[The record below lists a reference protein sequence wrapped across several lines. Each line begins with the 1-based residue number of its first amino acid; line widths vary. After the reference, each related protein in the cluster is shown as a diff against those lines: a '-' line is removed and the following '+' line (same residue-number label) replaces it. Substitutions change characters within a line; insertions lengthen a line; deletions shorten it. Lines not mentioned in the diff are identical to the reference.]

1 MSIIDNALQQCVN
14 MYTDTHVIVEQKT
27 TALGDWIIEKHP
39 DGVLRMLLDGQ
50 ATVVLNYSANGPL
63 IIAGYTLEFPEESIT
78 IALVNCSTHENNGTS
93 FLGTATVGGNRTNAR
108 MIFQAGTAA
117 TSVRTQ
123 HSVEIIGRWKQKNRR
138 QK

>member
-50 ATVVLNYSANGPL
+50 AIVVLNYSANGSL
-63 IIAGYTLEFPEESIT
+63 ITAGYTLEFPEESIT
-78 IALVNCSTHENNGTS
+78 MALVNCSTHESNNAS
-93 FLGTATVGGNRTNAR
+93 FLGTATAGNNLTNAR
-108 MIFQAGTAA
+108 MIFQAAKAA

-123 HSVEIIGRWKQKNRR
+123 HSVEIIGRWK
-138 QK
+138 